1 MSSTNTENGGLA
13 TGPGRA
19 SVAESALPELFEESS
34 SELDPAGDRDAVLVS
49 TMMSRIPDPVS
60 NGEYERRRKSR
71 PTVSVVI
78 PTLNEEPNLPFV
90 LPKISP
96 WIDEVVI
103 VDGQSTDRTLD
114 VARELLPEVRIV
126 HQPGKGKG
134 DALRAGFEAAR
145 GDLIIM
151 LDADGSTDPR
161 EIPAFVGALASGADF
176 VKGTRFAQGAGT
188 ADMSWFR
195 RLGNLAFVWM
205 VRLFFGGR
213 FSDMCYGYI
222 AFWKRVL
229 PVLELDSD
237 GFEIE
242 TQMNLQA
249 LRAGLKIVEVP
260 SFERLRIHGSSNLRT
275 IPDGWRVLKTIFREW
290 RRPRK
295 KWTPSYDNP
304 ELSPGVIGVLTTRP
318 STSQ

>member
-1 MSSTNTENGGLA
+1 M
-13 TGPGRA
+13 TGV
-19 SVAESALPELFEESS
+19 S
-34 SELDPAGDRDAVLVS
+34 LDPEGERSQPPLLNGTGAELAPAADRRDASLLEAMVS
-49 TMMSRIPDPVS
+49 REPDFAYG
-60 NGEYERRRKSR
+60 GEYERRRKGR

-90 LPKISP
+90 LPRISA
-96 WIDEVVI
+96 WIDEIVI
-103 VDGQSTDRTLD
+103 VDGHSTDRTLE
-114 VARELLPEVRIV
+114 VARDLLPHVTIV

-161 EIPAFVGALASGADF
+161 EIPAFVGALVAGADF
-176 VKGTRFAQGAGT
+176 AKGTRFAQGAGT
-188 ADMSWFR
+188 ADMSLLR
-195 RLGNLAFVWM
+195 RLGNKGFVLS
-205 VRLFFGGR
+205 VRLLFGGH

-229 PVLELDSD
+229 PVLDLDSD

-249 LRAGLKIVEVP
+249 LRAGLRVVEVP
-260 SFERLRIHGSSNLRT
+260 SFERLRIHGTSNLRT
-275 IPDGWRVLKTIFREW
+275 FPDGWRVLKTILRE
-290 RRPRK
+290 RLRPRR
-295 KWTPSYDNP
+295 KWNLGPDTDHDPAP
-304 ELSPGVIGVLTTRP
+304 ELTGVW
-318 STSQ
+318 TSRSWTFR